1 MQCQHHPHTPRL
13 ERWAGAAT
21 SPGRACWALV
31 LIEAALHRE
40 RVDLGRAVLLS
51 WRQTETGQGLTG
63 RLCRHG
69 ETGVG
74 GCALAGHRLMDSA
87 GLRALGPP
95 GVEASKAVYE
105 DHVTHSSAAQSG
117 GLLL

>member
-1 MQCQHHPHTPRL
+1 MQCQHHPRTPRL
-13 ERWAGAAT
+13 ERWVGVPRPQAGLAGHV
-21 SPGRACWALV
+21 SSQKRLF
-31 LIEAALHRE
+31 RE